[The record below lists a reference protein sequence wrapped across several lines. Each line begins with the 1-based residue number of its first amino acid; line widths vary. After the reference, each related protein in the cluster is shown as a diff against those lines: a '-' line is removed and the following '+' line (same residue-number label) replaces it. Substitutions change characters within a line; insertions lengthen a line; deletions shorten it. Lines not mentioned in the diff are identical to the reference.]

1 MANEAFPY
9 KVISGIAG
17 EFTQLYSHYLEP
29 PAEFFYFSFLTC
41 LGSMLADKISMA
53 TELKTQ
59 PRFYTVLIGES
70 GNPRKSTA
78 AQMTIEFF
86 KEAFEGEFHHCY
98 AVGSAE
104 VLQRVIQETDTAGKL
119 LILFD
124 EFKSF
129 ISKCR
134 IEGSVLL
141 PCVNTLFESNH
152 YESHTKTTSI
162 CLDRAFLSILAC
174 TTKDTFDGMWSS
186 QFTDIGFNNRLFLV
200 PGMGKRKNAI
210 PLKIPDES
218 KKQVKSKLIEM
229 MDWIKGCGGKLE
241 LCLSDEARSRYE
253 KWYKQELE
261 STVHS
266 TRLETYAMRLMPL
279 LAVNEGKSEIDYAI
293 TEKVIA
299 LVDWQLEVRR
309 ELDPIDA
316 ENTIARIEEKIR
328 RQLQKNGE
336 CDKRHL
342 QQYCNVKKHGIWFFH
357 IALNN
362 MKKYNEI
369 TFNQKAGL
377 YSLAEGVVKNV
388 VSTR

>member
-1 MANEAFPY
+1 MASEAFPY
-9 KVISGIAG
+9 RVISGIAG

-29 PAEFFYFSFLTC
+29 PAEFFYFSFITC
-41 LGSMLADKISMA
+41 LGSLLADKVGIAS
-53 TELKTQ
+53 ELKTQ

-70 GNPRKSTA
+70 GTPRKSTA

-104 VLQRVIQETDTAGKL
+104 GLQRVIQETDTAKL

-200 PGMGKRKNAI
+200 PGTGKRKNAI
-210 PLKIPDES
+210 PLKIP
-218 KKQVKSKLIEM
+218 IEGKGRIKERLTQM
-229 MDWIKGCGGKLE
+229 MDWIKSCGEKCEFG
-241 LCLSDEARSRYE
+241 LSDEAWIRYE
-253 KWYKQELE
+253 KWYKEELE
-261 STVHS
+261 SSIHA
-266 TRLETYAMRLMPL
+266 TRLETYAMRLML
-279 LAVNEGKSEIDYAI
+279 LLTVNEGKTEIDYDIVEKTIAI
-293 TEKVIA
+293 LT
-299 LVDWQLEVRR
+299 WQLEVRR

-316 ENTIARIEEKIR
+316 ENNIAKLEQSIKK
-328 RQLQKNGE
+328 QLTKHGE
-336 CDKRHL
+336 CSKRHL
-342 QQYCNVKKHGIWFFH
+342 QQYCNAKRYGIWFFDT
-357 IALNN
+357 ALKNLLRDNEVTFDAKNN
-362 MKKYNEI
+362 
-369 TFNQKAGL
+369 L
-377 YSLAEGVVKNV
+377 YRISGSVVKNV
-388 VSTR
+388 VSSH